1 MTPKEFTIW
10 LKGFAKAA
18 NAYNITP
25 AQWETIVEELD
36 NIIDEPIYYNQK
48 DVYPTPHFHIEPI
61 KPGPVWCATTT
72 DDKTILND

>member
-1 MTPKEFTIW
+1 MTHKEFVIW

-36 NIIDEPIYYNQK
+36 KVQDKESN
-48 DVYPTPHFHIEPI
+48 YPSYPLDPI
-61 KPGPVWCATTT
+61 KITPPWCTTTT
-72 DDKTILND
+72 DDKTILHD